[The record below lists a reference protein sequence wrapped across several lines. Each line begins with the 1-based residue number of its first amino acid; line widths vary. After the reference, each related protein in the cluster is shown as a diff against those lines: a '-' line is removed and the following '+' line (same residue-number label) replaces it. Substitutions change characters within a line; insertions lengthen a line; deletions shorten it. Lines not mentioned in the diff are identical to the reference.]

1 MMPFYTHYWQ
11 GEKDDIF
18 YVLETDG
25 KKSMK
30 NNNETPIYSNLQ
42 GLVKELKFKVDF
54 QLWVLNICTCH
65 G

>member
-30 NNNETPIYSNLQ
+30 NNNETPIYSNL
-42 GLVKELKFKVDF
+42 
-54 QLWVLNICTCH
+54 
-65 G
+65 